1 MARWALLFGLI
12 LVLIGIFG
20 YMGGNHTSAV
30 LMPAYF
36 GILLGVLGATARTG
50 REKTRMVAMHIAATV
65 AVVGFLI
72 TASSIWD
79 YVQMQRSQFI
89 GDKTIVEEHAATSLI
104 LLFFVLLCVVSF
116 IGARRSRQS
125 SLPGKAVGSR

>member
-1 MARWALLFGLI
+1 MSRWALLFGLI

-65 AVVGFLI
+65 RRAGCCSQRPNRTPDQVSGSITGNVPRPNAAMVSAPLMAV
-72 TASSIWD
+72 A
-79 YVQMQRSQFI
+79 
-89 GDKTIVEEHAATSLI
+89 
-104 LLFFVLLCVVSF
+104 
-116 IGARRSRQS
+116 
-125 SLPGKAVGSR
+125 